1 MTEQR
6 MSAAITKLAKRRGRL
21 PAFVAALGLAGLLV
35 AQRLLSGLISWLEI
49 TGLIA
54 MQGHDASLETGLA
67 GLTVGAFDPS
77 LSDLSFFVLP
87 FALGVYISLWLFAP
101 VSHELDLRFVLTRA
115 GLAAAAGSLV
125 YLVVGLVLALLG
137 WLGIDEGVFQSFG
150 LTGDTPALV
159 QGLFR
164 AITGAVQTFISL
176 TPAVMF
182 VVVLLWIWLRDH
194 PREYEVS
201 GLIDEV

>member
-1 MTEQR
+1 MAEQR
-6 MSAAITKLAKRRGRL
+6 MSTAITKLAKRRGRL

-54 MQGHDASLETGLA
+54 MQGHEDSLETGLY
-67 GLTVGAFDPS
+67 GLSSWAFDPG
-77 LSDLSFFVLP
+77 LRDLLLFVLP
-87 FALGVYISLWLFAP
+87 FALGVFISLWLLAP
-101 VSHELDLRFVLTRA
+101 VSHELELRFVLTRA

-125 YLVVGLVLALLG
+125 FLVATLVLALLG
-137 WLGIDEGVFQSFG
+137 WLGVDEGVFQSFG
-150 LTGDTPALV
+150 LTGDGPALV
-159 QGLFR
+159 QGVFR
-164 AITGAVQTFISL
+164 ALAGAVQTFISL
-176 TPAVMF
+176 TPAVML

-194 PREYEVS
+194 PREYDVS